1 LAYGFDRDFP
11 QMQRLSRLA
20 PLFVSPEGTGANRY
34 VSVLKEEDG
43 SLFWFKVKK
52 GFHLFD
58 AYTGEAK
65 WSHKEL
71 PGFDGKYTLLW
82 EEDYLLYSTKKGVA
96 RLDIE
101 SGKIAWSTELEK
113 LKFKDGARW
122 WETDHWRQ
130 GLGSQSREEFLLQY
144 GLYHHHD
151 YLVQPTPH
159 PARRRSR

>member
-82 EEDYLLYSTKKGVA
+82 EEDYLLYSTKLK
-96 RLDIE
+96 
-101 SGKIAWSTELEK
+101 K

-151 YLVQPTPH
+151 YLAQPTPH